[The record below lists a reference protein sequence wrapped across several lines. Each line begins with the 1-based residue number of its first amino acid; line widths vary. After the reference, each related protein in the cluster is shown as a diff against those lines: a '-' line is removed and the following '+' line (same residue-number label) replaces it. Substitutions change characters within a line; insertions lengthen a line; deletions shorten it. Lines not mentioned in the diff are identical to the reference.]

1 MVRRRLGALT
11 VKLGFGL
18 AQVPV
23 VSEQPTAAPPATDI
37 YLVSI
42 GAGLQSMS
50 ASAPSPASV
59 APGYD
64 NSRCSALTAAGSCLP
79 RTAMA
84 SKSTSFNLTAPPR
97 KSRGS
102 ATHRRT
108 RIRRPSCPQAGGPV
122 GGFRVVR
129 TEPDKTQR
137 LWRFDAGGDYPQV
150 LLADVKPVGY
160 HAWIDANTVALFVL
174 GPPSTLRIAN
184 VAIGQADIAAKNI
197 GRSLQSIPGRHS
209 AGFVHQEKPSE
220 FLIKQIDVA
229 SKKMSPWSRQ

>member
-11 VKLGFGL
+11 AKLGFGL

-37 YLVSI
+37 YLVSL

-97 KSRGS
+97 KLAAQRHTGEREFADLPASR
-102 ATHRRT
+102 
-108 RIRRPSCPQAGGPV
+108 RRPGWRLQGRPHG
-122 GGFRVVR
+122 
-129 TEPDKTQR
+129 TDKTQR

-150 LLADVKPVGY
+150 LLADVKPVGC

-184 VAIGQADIAAKNI
+184 VAIGQADI
-197 GRSLQSIPGRHS
+197 G
-209 AGFVHQEKPSE
+209 
-220 FLIKQIDVA
+220 
-229 SKKMSPWSRQ
+229 